1 MIEVN
6 TTYPRQT
13 RSGVDTKVLFT
24 SVPVTLSRTQSEFG
38 LAWANKMSTSKQTN
52 PARFRLTFRWPVV
65 SHSRHESATFFLTNS
80 YPSPASGAFH
90 RALISGQRTT
100 NSTFMP
106 TWAIST
112 PVPAFFI
119 SRNTPKPFTSGYS
132 EHNGCSCFS
141 LGCQ

>member
-6 TTYPRQT
+6 TTDPRQT

-38 LAWANKMSTSKQTN
+38 LAWANKMSTSKQIQ
-52 PARFRLTFRWPVV
+52 PAFGCRSGGR
-65 SHSRHESATFFLTNS
+65 RHESAAFSLTNS
-80 YPSPASGAFH
+80 FPSPASGVFH

-106 TWAIST
+106 TWVIST

-119 SRNTPKPFTSGYS
+119 SRNTPKPFTSAYS
-132 EHNGCSCFS
+132 EHNGC
-141 LGCQ
+141 